1 MYLDTEITIQ
11 GDVVGL
17 DGEEVSGGD
26 TTTTASSS
34 SAAASSSTTSF
45 ELKHHHLA
53 LLAIEIGGERGQ
65 IEFGEERSLEHRVDA
80 MHGAQL
86 RLLYLVVQH
95 PSIARSLHSLSKI
108 EEIEKTKP

>member
-26 TTTTASSS
+26 TTTTASS
-34 SAAASSSTTSF
+34 AAAASSTTSF

>member
-1 MYLDTEITIQ
+1 M
-11 GDVVGL
+11 GL

-26 TTTTASSS
+26 TTSA
-34 SAAASSSTTSF
+34 AAASSSSSTSF
-45 ELKHHHLA
+45 ELEHHHLA

-65 IEFGEERSLEHRVDA
+65 IEFGEERSLKHRVDA

-95 PSIARSLHSLSKI
+95 PSIARSLHSL
-108 EEIEKTKP
+108 

>member
-26 TTTTASSS
+26 TTSA
-34 SAAASSSTTSF
+34 AAASSSSTSF
-45 ELKHHHLA
+45 ELEHHHLA

-65 IEFGEERSLEHRVDA
+65 IEFGEERSLKHRVDA

-95 PSIARSLHSLSKI
+95 PSIARSLHSL
-108 EEIEKTKP
+108 

>member
-26 TTTTASSS
+26 TTTTASS
-34 SAAASSSTTSF
+34 AAAASSTTSF

-53 LLAIEIGGERGQ
+53 LLAIEIGGERSQ

>member
-17 DGEEVSGGD
+17 DEEEVSGGD

-34 SAAASSSTTSF
+34 VAVSSSTTSF

-108 EEIEKTKP
+108 EEIEKIKP

>member
-26 TTTTASSS
+26 TTSA
-34 SAAASSSTTSF
+34 AAASSSSSTSF
-45 ELKHHHLA
+45 ELEHHHLA

-65 IEFGEERSLEHRVDA
+65 IEFGEERSLKHRVDA

-95 PSIARSLHSLSKI
+95 PSIARSLHSL
-108 EEIEKTKP
+108 

>member
-34 SAAASSSTTSF
+34 SAASSSTTSF

-53 LLAIEIGGERGQ
+53 LLVIEIGGERGQ